1 MGRVINLISLIVISL
16 LFIYTPY
23 LRGLFFDNDMYLVQF
38 ILCTLF
44 MMNIVVVWKQPE
56 IQLSPYL
63 LVFVIPLSQIFSFFG
78 TETLSGSLDNMIKW
92 FTYSAFFILLVYIK
106 QSDKSRKLER
116 MLPVVFQI
124 TGIWIAFFAIFG
136 LGGWVEYQDIFLGN
150 RLSGTFQ
157 YPNTFAAVIS
167 AFWLFSMIMLS
178 KKNGSYLYSIFYGLP
193 ILAFGVSFFF
203 ADSRGVMLFFPVAW
217 LVGLCLLRGKNQIN
231 YFVYSI
237 VSIVASLLVYNQM
250 KNQLSSGA
258 GTSVM
263 NVFIIATVLL
273 VGILL
278 ISRIV
283 LLAIFKRTKEKSFYR
298 QWILPVIVIALG
310 IAGGLDL
317 QNKGLLYQ
325 NLPESIQVTISNT
338 NMETSSVLGRTSFYE
353 DALRISKESA
363 LFGFGGDSW
372 KILYPKYQ
380 TVPYISNEVHSGY
393 LEVVISYGWVGLL
406 IFVGFFAMLFFLAFR
421 SRQSTQDNDKF
432 VLITASLT
440 SLSILFIH
448 AFIDFDFSF
457 GSVWFIIFWL
467 FIMAVPED
475 AFKSLES
482 KVLAGNK
489 KIHIMRLAHI
499 CCILLVAGSVF
510 FSIRFYYAD
519 KQVRS
524 LSQNTSL
531 AEAEQKYEN
540 AISANPYKSDYHIK
554 LAEVYASETNLQN
567 RENNVKQV
575 EKHLQKAEELEPN
588 NSTNFLLA
596 GKVYALLGEIEKA
609 DASLRKSLLIDRFN
623 INAYDSVIQ
632 LEAQLAIYLKQNQK
646 NQDAQRWATKA
657 LEDYK
662 QYRKTVDPFIDQSI
676 PDKRPLELQKS
687 TQLFISQC
695 YLIVGEYK
703 KAIEH
708 LYMITDDNP
717 YDILETAYAVRV
729 VATEALGQYSEAG
742 RLTKIMLEKSNEFP
756 KRVILLRPL
765 VSK

>member
-1 MGRVINLISLIVISL
+1 MGRVINLISLIVISV

-23 LRGLFFDNDMYLVQF
+23 QRGLFFDSDMYFVQF
-38 ILCTLF
+38 IVCTLF
-44 MMNIVVVWKQPE
+44 MINMVVILKQPE
-56 IQLSPYL
+56 KQLLPYL
-63 LVFVIPLSQIFSFFG
+63 LVITIPLSQILSFIG
-78 TETLSGSLDNMIKW
+78 SETLSGSLDNMIKW
-92 FTYSAFFILLVYIK
+92 FTYAAFFILLIHIK
-106 QSDKSRKLER
+106 QSDSTRKMER
-116 MLPVVFQI
+116 MLPIVFQI
-124 TGIWIAFFAIFG
+124 TGIWISFFAIFG
-136 LGGWVEYQDIFLGN
+136 LVGWVDYQDIYLGN

-178 KKNGSYLYSIFYGLP
+178 KKNSSYLYSIFYGIPL
-193 ILAFGVSFFF
+193 LAFGVSFFF
-203 ADSRGVMLFFPVAW
+203 ADSRGAMLFFPLAW
-217 LVGLCLLRGKNQIN
+217 LLGVCLLRGKNQIN

-237 VSIVASLLVYNQM
+237 VSIVASLLVFNQM

-258 GTSVM
+258 GSSAM
-263 NVFIIATVLL
+263 NVFILATVLL

-278 ISRIV
+278 ISRIF
-283 LLAIFKRTKEKSFYR
+283 LLAIFKSTKAKGLYR
-298 QWILPVIVIALG
+298 QWVLPAILIALG

-325 NLPESIQVTISNT
+325 NLPESIQVTISDINL
-338 NMETSSVLGRTSFYE
+338 ETSSVLGRTSFYE
-353 DALRISKESA
+353 DALRISKESP

-393 LEVVISYGWVGLL
+393 LEVVISHGWVGLL
-406 IFVGFFAMLFFLAFR
+406 IFVGFFAMLLLLAFR
-421 SRQSTQDNDKF
+421 SRQSIQDNDKF
-432 VLITASLT
+432 VLVTASLT
-440 SLSILFIH
+440 ALSILFMH

-482 KVLAGNK
+482 KLSAGK
-489 KIHIMRLAHI
+489 KAHIVRLAHI
-499 CCILLVAGSVF
+499 CCILLVAGSTF

-519 KQVRS
+519 KQVSS
-524 LSQNTSL
+524 LSKNTSL
-531 AEAEQKYEN
+531 AEAKQTYES

-554 LAEVYASETNLQN
+554 LAEIYASETDLQN
-567 RENNVKQV
+567 RENNVIQV
-575 EKHLQKAEELEPN
+575 ESHLNEAEELEPN
-588 NSTNFLLA
+588 NSNNYLMA
-596 GKVYALLGEIEKA
+596 GKVYALLGEIDKA
-609 DASLRKSLLIDRFN
+609 NESLRKSLMIDRFN

-632 LEAQLAIYLKQNQK
+632 LEAKMAVYLKQNQK
-646 NQDAQRWATKA
+646 SQDAQRWATNA

-687 TQLFISQC
+687 TQLLISQC

-708 LYMITDDNP
+708 LSMITDDNP

-729 VATEALGQYSEAG
+729 VANEALGQYPEAG

-756 KRVILLRPL
+756 KSVILLRPL

>member
-1 MGRVINLISLIVISL
+1 
-16 LFIYTPY
+16 
-23 LRGLFFDNDMYLVQF
+23 
-38 ILCTLF
+38 
-44 MMNIVVVWKQPE
+44 MMNMAVVLKQPKN
-56 IQLSPYL
+56 QLLPYL
-63 LVFVIPLSQIFSFFG
+63 LVFIIPLSQTFSVFG
-78 TETLSGSLDNMIKW
+78 SETLSGSFDNMIKW
-92 FTYSAFFILLVYIK
+92 FTYAAFFILLVYIK

-116 MLPVVFQI
+116 MLLVVFQI

-167 AFWLFSMIMLS
+167 VFWLFSMIMLS
-178 KKNGSYLYSIFYGLP
+178 KKNSSYLYSIFYGLP
-193 ILAFGVSFFF
+193 LLAFGVSFFF
-203 ADSRGVMLFFPVAW
+203 ADSRGAMLFFPVAW
-217 LVGLCLLRGKNQIN
+217 LLGVCLLRGKNQIN

-237 VSIVASLLVYNQM
+237 MSIVASLLVFNQM
-250 KNQLSSGA
+250 KNLLSSGA
-258 GTSVM
+258 GSSAM
-263 NVFIIATVLL
+263 NVFIIATVLS

-278 ISRIV
+278 ISRMI
-283 LLAIFKRTKEKSFYR
+283 LLAIFKSTKAKSLYR
-298 QWILPVIVIALG
+298 QWVLPAILIALG

-325 NLPESIQVTISNT
+325 NLPDSIQVTISDINL
-338 NMETSSVLGRTSFYE
+338 ETSSVLGRTSFYE
-353 DALRISKESA
+353 DALRISKESP

-393 LEVVISYGWVGLL
+393 LEVVISHGWVGLL

-421 SRQSTQDNDKF
+421 SRQSAQDNDKF
-432 VLITASLT
+432 VLVTASLT
-440 SLSILFIH
+440 SLSILFMH

-467 FIMAVPED
+467 FTMAIPENT
-475 AFKSLES
+475 FKSLEAKLS
-482 KVLAGNK
+482 AGSK
-489 KIHIMRLAHI
+489 KIHIVRLAHI
-499 CCILLVAGSVF
+499 CCILLVAGSAF

-519 KQVRS
+519 QQVSS
-524 LSQNTSL
+524 LLQNTSL
-531 AEAEQKYEN
+531 AEAKQTYES

-567 RENNVKQV
+567 RENNAIQV
-575 EKHLQKAEELEPN
+575 ESHLQAAEELEPN
-588 NSTNFLLA
+588 NSNNYLMA
-596 GKVYALLGEIEKA
+596 GKVYALLGEIDKA
-609 DASLRKSLLIDRFN
+609 NESLRKSLLIDSFN

-632 LEAQLAIYLKQNQK
+632 LEAQMAIYLKQNQK
-646 NQDAQRWATKA
+646 NEDAQRWAIKA

-687 TQLFISQC
+687 TQLLISQC

-708 LYMITDDNP
+708 LSMITDENP
-717 YDILETAYAVRV
+717 YDILEIAYAVRV
-729 VATEALGQYSEAG
+729 VANEALGQYPEAG

-756 KRVILLRPL
+756 KSVISLRPL